1 MKSAKAGENSQMVK
15 VHKCSHSYDKVLKYQ
30 NSLYIMY
37 FGFNNLLIKN
47 LQKYNI
53 FVTFIAFMQSNLNIS
68 NLYNQISQQKNNN
81 FNMLYKTV
89 KG

>member
-47 LQKYNI
+47 LQKENI

-68 NLYNQISQQKNNN
+68 NLYNQISQQKTTTL
-81 FNMLYKTV
+81 LYKTV